1 MNLTID
7 SKKHFLL
14 SAVIGAAISYGLIT
28 LVADEESGQNQDVV
42 ALENKVQQL
51 EALLAQKNDEL
62 ARASASG
69 VNNVGEPNQAV
80 TNASL
85 NVSPTE
91 KNDRQAGEFNQALG
105 MSNPTPSE
113 QIQRDL
119 ITQSDRDPRSFSV
132 KVNDLLAV
140 NPTAENIAIVSKSVF
155 DLAESRETLSDS
167 ELDVLYHGQNNPDI
181 KRVVAQVASARGDN
195 SLMEKQI
202 TEAQAGLRSENPSV
216 RQKTLIELA
225 KTRHV
230 SAANAIAPLLQDSN
244 NSVKLDAL
252 LALRAT
258 GNQSHVRMVEQL
270 VNDPDPAVSWLAND
284 VISNLQNLSDKA
296 RTKLSSNDIMAE
308 LPLMP
313 PPNS

>member
-1 MNLTID
+1 MNITFE
-7 SKKHFLL
+7 SKKYFLL
-14 SAVIGAAISYGLIT
+14 SAAMGAAITYGLFT
-28 LVADEESGQNQDVV
+28 WMTDKESGQNQDIV

-51 EALLAQKNDEL
+51 EKLLAQKNAEL
-62 ARASASG
+62 TCAPSLNMNNSG
-69 VNNVGEPNQAV
+69 KPNQTVAAQV
-80 TNASL
+80 AQQ
-85 NVSPTE
+85 E
-91 KNDRQAGEFNQALG
+91 GGKQAGDSNPALG

-132 KVNDLLAV
+132 KVNDLLTA
-140 NPTAENIAIVSKSVF
+140 NSSAENIAIVSKSVF

-195 SLMEKQI
+195 SLMEKQVA
-202 TEAQAGLRSENPSV
+202 EAQAGLHSENPSV

-270 VNDPDPAVSWLAND
+270 ANDPDPAVSWLAND

-296 RTKLSSNDIMAE
+296 RTKLSSSDIMAE

-313 PPNS
+313 APNS

>member
-1 MNLTID
+1 MNITFERTKPL
-7 SKKHFLL
+7 LL
-14 SAVIGAAISYGLIT
+14 SAAIGAAITYGFLT
-28 LVADEESGQNQDVV
+28 WMADKESGQNQDVV

-51 EALLAQKNDEL
+51 EELLAQKNAEL
-62 ARASASG
+62 TRAS
-69 VNNVGEPNQAV
+69 
-80 TNASL
+80 SL
-85 NVSPTE
+85 NMSNSGKPKQTVE
-91 KNDRQAGEFNQALG
+91 AQAAQQESGKQSDDVNQALG

-132 KVNDLLAV
+132 KVNDLLAA
-140 NPTAENIAIVSKSVF
+140 NSSAENIAIVSKSVF

-195 SLMEKQI
+195 ILMEKQVA
-202 TEAQAGLRSENPSV
+202 EAQAGLRSESPSV

-230 SAANAIAPLLQDSN
+230 SAANAITPLLQDSDS
-244 NSVKLDAL
+244 SVKLDAL

-258 GNQSHVRMVEQL
+258 GNQSHIGVVEQL

-296 RTKLSSNDIMAE
+296 RTKLSSIDIMAE

-313 PPNS
+313 APNS

>member
-1 MNLTID
+1 MKITFEP
-7 SKKHFLL
+7 KKHFLL
-14 SAVIGAAISYGLIT
+14 STFIGAAITYGLFT
-28 LVADEESGQNQDVV
+28 LMADKEFGQNQDIV

-51 EALLAQKNDEL
+51 EALLAQKNDGL
-62 ARASASG
+62 ARAGASG
-69 VNNVGEPNQAV
+69 VNNVSGPNQAA
-80 TNASL
+80 TSASL
-85 NVSPTE
+85 NVSPGE
-91 KNDRQAGEFNQALG
+91 SDRQVGEFNQALG

-113 QIQRDL
+113 QIQKDL

-132 KVNDLLAV
+132 KVSDLLAG
-140 NPTAENIAIVSKSVF
+140 NATTENIAIVSKSVF
-155 DLAESRETLSDS
+155 DLAESPETLPDS

-195 SLMEKQI
+195 TLMEKQVA
-202 TEAQAGLRSENPSV
+202 EAQAGLRSENPSV

-296 RTKLSSNDIMAE
+296 RTKLSSSDIMAE